1 MTRFAIPVL
10 GLMFFLMLLPEPTRA
25 ATMQG
30 DASTHSE
37 ARPAS
42 EARPG
47 RPSHAPRAWRG
58 RQCRMENTITRGR
71 QGRRIVTPRR
81 ICR

>member
-1 MTRFAIPVL
+1 MTRFSILAP
-10 GLMFFLMLLPEPTRA
+10 GLMVFLMLLPEPTRA
-25 ATMQG
+25 ATMPG
-30 DASTHSE
+30 DASKHSE
-37 ARPAS
+37 PAS
-42 EARPG
+42 EVRSG